1 MATDATKVIRHL
13 KTQSL
18 KDQQEY
24 PDWKLLVEAELGC
37 VDLAHYI
44 RKPDYEKYLENK
56 ETYLKLARQIYCYLL
71 KCLDKRLIPL
81 VRFFKNFTLADL
93 TPSPAPAALKGASVE
108 SSKNEKEEQFKAAIR
123 DQGNTQL
130 MDCPH
135 PFFLWKTLQDKFEA
149 NTPVHLQLLVQR
161 LCHLK
166 MGGDFD
172 LYAAELDTTIKRLE
186 DMGELFSDRMK
197 KAFLVQGLPEQ
208 ARAFAAML
216 EESDSS
222 KAYELIRGALSSYF
236 SEEKARGKD
245 LYSDNTGHAFATRPS
260 RSGAPSTVPVCNHC
274 KKLKRKSINHKEED
288 CYMLHPE
295 KEMEFLKKK
304 SEALRKKLED
314 LNKKSEGSEGSALSV
329 LGTKSPA
336 NAKLVPYFYRQVEL

>member
-1 MATDATKVIRHL
+1 M
-13 KTQSL
+13 
-18 KDQQEY
+18 
-24 PDWKLLVEAELGC
+24 KLNIESRDTHFALTS
-37 VDLAHYI
+37 
-44 RKPDYEKYLENK
+44 RN
-56 ETYLKLARQIYCYLL
+56 
-71 KCLDKRLIPL
+71 CLDGCHQPSIFVAVDRPVMPL
-81 VRFFKNFTLADL
+81 NSRTGRKL
-93 TPSPAPAALKGASVE
+93 TTHNSW
-108 SSKNEKEEQFKAAIR
+108 FIR
-123 DQGNTQL
+123 
-130 MDCPH
+130 P
-135 PFFLWKTLQDKFEA
+135 
-149 NTPVHLQLLVQR
+149 R
-161 LCHLK
+161 
-166 MGGDFD
+166 
-172 LYAAELDTTIKRLE
+172 
-186 DMGELFSDRMK
+186 
-197 KAFLVQGLPEQ
+197 
-208 ARAFAAML
+208 
-216 EESDSS
+216 S

-236 SEEKARGKD
+236 SEEKARGKY